1 VTVHARSEHARGAA
15 AARRLRERARRY
27 LRALGR
33 EEAELSILVVG
44 DAAMRRLNRAWRG
57 KDRPTD
63 VLSFPHAEPNHGPLL
78 GDVVVSLDTARRV
91 ARTEGR
97 LLGAE
102 LDRYLAH
109 GLLHL
114 LGHDHE
120 RPADARRM
128 AKAEDELVGE
138 GMVTGATSRSRSGP
152 KGGRGGETRSVRP
165 ERRAAAF
172 TRSAVRPEVE
182 GRTHTGPKSGSRSR

>member
-1 VTVHARSEHARGAA
+1 VIVHARSEHPRGAA
-15 AARRLRERARRY
+15 AVRRLGQRARRY
-27 LRALGR
+27 LAALGCDG
-33 EEAELSILVVG
+33 AELSLLVVG

-63 VLSFPHAEPNHGPLL
+63 VLSFPAAGPGALL
-78 GDVVVSLDTARRV
+78 GDVVISLDTACRA
-91 ARTEGR
+91 AREEGR
-97 LLGAE
+97 TIAAE

-128 AKAEDELVGE
+128 AEAEDALVVE
-138 GMVTGATSRSRSGP
+138 GMVRAAHSSPSPPPGERAGVRGRSRSRPRSRSRSQL
-152 KGGRGGETRSVRP
+152 RS
-165 ERRAAAF
+165 
-172 TRSAVRPEVE
+172 RSAR
-182 GRTHTGPKSGSRSR
+182 